1 MKRKIFLIALFV
13 TFWNYSKAQ
22 NFEIGVMDMS
32 GMTAKTEGQIK
43 ISDSLVTIV
52 TGGKTLEY
60 KLLKKVNG
68 LTYFTDGVMTHYFTF
83 LEKVG
88 KKKGFE
94 FDTMIFFNPD
104 KNFLPSIITYWCKKR
119 E

>member
-1 MKRKIFLIALFV
+1 MIKKTLFIVLLILLS
-13 TFWNYSKAQ
+13 NLSKAQ
-22 NFEIGVMDMS
+22 NYDIGVMDMN
-32 GMTAKTEGQIK
+32 GMTAKAPGQIK

-83 LEKVG
+83 LEEKG

-104 KNFLPSIITYWCKKR
+104 KNFLPNIITYWCKKK